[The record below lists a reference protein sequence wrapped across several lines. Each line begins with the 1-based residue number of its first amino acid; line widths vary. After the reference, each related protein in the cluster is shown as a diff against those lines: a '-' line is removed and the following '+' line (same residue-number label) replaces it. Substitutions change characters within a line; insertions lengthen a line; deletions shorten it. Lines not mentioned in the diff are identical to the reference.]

1 MKPTDRYPNTS
12 VISVYQSL
20 WKNMLLV
27 AVGLAWG
34 VGGYFIFTDPST
46 DWPTKVAGGLLP
58 LIFFQTGALIIAIVT
73 LFQYICRTPYLI
85 IHEDRLE
92 IYDLRKRTYHI
103 VYFADIKGFRLIKIN
118 SIKYIAI
125 DYKNLPLIHKLD
137 ESSASRQ
144 KMMKLNFDITGAA
157 ENIAVHNLTI
167 KGKALCDILNQ
178 RREAYSDKDII
189 PEK

>member
-1 MKPTDRYPNTS
+1 MKLTDKYSNTS

-27 AVGLAWG
+27 VVGLAWG
-34 VGGYFIFTDPST
+34 VGGYFIFTDPYT

-58 LIFFQTGALIIAIVT
+58 LLLFPTCALIIAIVT
-73 LFQYICRTPYLI
+73 LYQYICRTPYLI

-103 VYFADIKGFRLIKIN
+103 VNFANVEGFRLIKIN

-125 DYKNLPLIHKLD
+125 DYKTVPLPHKLD
-137 ESSASRQ
+137 ESSTSRQ
-144 KMMKLNFDITGAA
+144 KMMKVNFDITGAA
-157 ENIAVHNLTI
+157 ENIAVHNLTM
-167 KGKALCDILNQ
+167 KGTTLCDILNK
-178 RREAYSDKDII
+178 RRKAYSDKGII
-189 PEK
+189 PEN